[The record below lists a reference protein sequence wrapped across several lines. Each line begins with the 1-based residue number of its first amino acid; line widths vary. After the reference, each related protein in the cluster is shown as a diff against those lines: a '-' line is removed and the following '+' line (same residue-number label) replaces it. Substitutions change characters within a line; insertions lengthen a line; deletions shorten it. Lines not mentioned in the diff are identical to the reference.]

1 MMYNWMWSDWMYGYG
16 MGWGW
21 FGPFLM
27 ILFWILVILGIVYLV
42 KAPTGRGASSPKE
55 ESPLDILKKRYAKG
69 EIDHEE
75 FIKRKKDLG
84 Y

>member
-1 MMYNWMWSDWMYGYG
+1 MMHNWMWGDGMYGYG

-27 ILFWILVILGIVYLV
+27 IAFWALVIAGIVYLV
-42 KAPTGRGASSPKE
+42 KAIAGRGAPAKE

-75 FIKRKKDLG
+75 FIKRKKDLE
-84 Y
+84 

>member
-1 MMYNWMWSDWMYGYG
+1 MMRNWMWGDWTYGCG

-27 ILFWILVILGIVYLV
+27 IAFWALAILGIIYLV
-42 KAPTGRGASSPKE
+42 KALISRGVSSPKE
-55 ESPLDILKKRYAKG
+55 ASPLDILKKRYAKG

-75 FIKRKKDLG
+75 FIKRKKDLE
-84 Y
+84 

>member
-1 MMYNWMWSDWMYGYG
+1 MDTVWAGDGLVLS
-16 MGWGW
+16 
-21 FGPFLM
+21 LM

-42 KAPTGRGASSPKE
+42 KALTGRGASSPKE
-55 ESPLDILKKRYAKG
+55 ESPPDILKKRYAKG